1 VRSIAIIGLSSFG
14 YFLSLELANQGIEIM
29 AIDLDDEKIEKI
41 KRFVNKAVIADST
54 DRAVLETLGLDE
66 LDGVVVS
73 LGQIESS
80 VLTTLHLKELKITNI
95 IAKALSEE
103 HGKIL
108 EKVGATNVIFPE
120 KDMAKRAARTLVYD
134 NILDHIPLAE
144 GYSIFEIAPPPS
156 FLRKSLGELDLR
168 RKYGVQVI
176 VVKELVP
183 KNVVLVP
190 MADYVIKDS
199 DILVMIGRDEDLDA
213 IKNLK

>member
-1 VRSIAIIGLSSFG
+1 
-14 YFLSLELANQGIEIM
+14 
-29 AIDLDDEKIEKI
+29 
-41 KRFVNKAVIADST
+41 
-54 DRAVLETLGLDE
+54 LETLGLDE

-80 VLTTLHLKELKITNI
+80 VLTTLHLKELKIPNI

-103 HGKIL
+103 HEKIL
-108 EKVGATNVIFPE
+108 KKIGATDVIFPE
-120 KDMAKRAARTLVYD
+120 RDMAKRAARTLVHE

-144 GYSIFEIAPPPS
+144 GYSIFEIAPPAS

-183 KNVVLVP
+183 QNVVLVP

-199 DILVMIGRDEDLDA
+199 DVLVMIGRDEDLEK

>member
-14 YFLSLELANQGIEIM
+14 YFLSLELVNQGIEIM
-29 AIDLDDEKIEKI
+29 TIDLDEEKIEKI
-41 KRFVNKAVIADST
+41 KRYVNKAVIADAT
-54 DRAVLETLGLDE
+54 DRTVLETLGLDE

-80 VLTTLHLKELKITNI
+80 VLTTLHLKELKIPNI

-103 HGKIL
+103 HEKIL
-108 EKVGATNVIFPE
+108 KKIGATDVIFPE
-120 KDMAKRAARTLVYD
+120 RDMAKRAARTLVHE

-144 GYSIFEIAPPPS
+144 GYSIFEIAPPAS

-183 KNVVLVP
+183 QNVVLVP

-199 DILVMIGRDEDLDA
+199 DVLVMIGRDEDLEK